1 MKISPIFIVIS
12 ILAILWN
19 IMGIFQM
26 LSAAFPTPE
35 ILEKMKPGEIEL
47 LDSYPW
53 WLYLFFGAGVF
64 NGTAGSIL
72 MLLRKPLATPLFL
85 VSWLGGNHPNGVLVI
100 SVGCGRI
107 LRRRGIHYACC
118 GNWRGGV
125 SLFFLQTALGVV
137 FTG

>member
-1 MKISPIFIVIS
+1 MKISPLFIVIS

-35 ILEKMKPGEIEL
+35 ILEKMKPSEIEL

-85 VSWLGGNHPNGVLVI
+85 VSWLGVTIQMAYWLFPLGAAEYYGGGACIMPALVVGVAGFLYFFSKRHLV
-100 SVGCGRI
+100 
-107 LRRRGIHYACC
+107 
-118 GNWRGGV
+118 
-125 SLFFLQTALGVV
+125 
-137 FTG
+137 